1 MVPRFFNRLDM
12 NTSGLIIVAKN
23 SYAQSFLQEKGI
35 VNKFYKAIVK
45 GIVEKDE
52 FLIDRPIGKVGD
64 ELRRRELT
72 VEEGGQEAQTKIKV
86 VKRFEAENLT
96 LIEAELLTGRT
107 HQIRAHMALEG
118 YPLLGDELYGGEDKR
133 AKRQMLHSYKT
144 EFTDVETGKLIT
156 VEIDLPE
163 DLKELLEKDK

>member
-1 MVPRFFNRLDM
+1 M
-12 NTSGLIIVAKN
+12 
-23 SYAQSFLQEKGI
+23 
-35 VNKFYKAIVK
+35 
-45 GIVEKDE
+45 
-52 FLIDRPIGKVGD
+52 
-64 ELRRRELT
+64 
-72 VEEGGQEAQTKIKV
+72 
-86 VKRFEAENLT
+86 
-96 LIEAELLTGRT
+96 TGRT

-163 DLKELLEKDK
+163 DMKELLEKDKE